1 MPREHHASRAAK
13 VSTTTPSD
21 WKYVSEGGATAV
33 FSYQGPPNPAFDG
46 TALRLRK
53 TSNHETKNDI
63 HPDDPEE
70 NEPDDPMIQF
80 QRDVIARLMPPQ
92 FLIELR
98 VADLERPW
106 MEAFAAYHEP
116 SRPPARREAD
126 SIDVTRKKGIQ
137 VEDLVGNEGWSVE
150 IKPKWGFLPSPA
162 YLSPETLPIKTRT
175 CRTCMHSHLRQ
186 SKGEVAA
193 ANYCP
198 LDLFSGTEE
207 RVKRAIHGLWDS
219 WNESGGTINNLRIF
233 SGGRMLKPMDIEQ
246 LETWSQK
253 TFGTGHHAQA
263 ELRDKF
269 TAALLPITLGT
280 SLLQRVGALQRTLD
294 SFDREGFSELRERAW
309 SMRPPVVSD
318 REQSGS
324 SSISDVNEPEPTFPE
339 WFSFINTFTSPDTSD
354 TAFPDPADFPY
365 YLQAYLLSATFKDCS
380 VMIKMPSNPEQQ
392 VVVKVID
399 LDVKSVKKL
408 RQWEKLDQQIVEVY
422 SQVGLDARKT
432 CIDAW
437 AIT

>member
-1 MPREHHASRAAK
+1 MLHDHHASRAAK
-13 VSTTTPSD
+13 VSNTTPSD
-21 WKYVSEGGATAV
+21 WKYVSEGGASAV
-33 FSYQGPPNPAFDG
+33 FSYQGPLNPAFDG

-53 TSNHETKNDI
+53 TSNQRTKNDI
-63 HPDDPEE
+63 RTDVPEE

-80 QRDVIARLMPPQ
+80 QRDVIARLIPPQ
-92 FLIELR
+92 FLVELR

-106 MEAFAAYHEP
+106 LEAFAAYHEP
-116 SRPPARREAD
+116 SRPSARREVD
-126 SIDVTRKKGIQ
+126 SIDVSRKKGIL
-137 VEDLVGNEGWSVE
+137 VEDLVGNNGWSVE

-162 YLSPETLPIKTRT
+162 HLSPETLPIKTQT

-186 SKGEVAA
+186 SKGEAAA

-233 SGGRMLKPMDIEQ
+233 SDGRMLKPTD
-246 LETWSQK
+246 K
-253 TFGTGHHAQA
+253 TFGIGRQAEA

-269 TAALLPITLGT
+269 TAALLPIILGT
-280 SLLQRVGALQRTLD
+280 SLFQRIGTLQRTLD
-294 SFDREGFSELRERAW
+294 SLDREGFFRLRDCV
-309 SMRPPVVSD
+309 RPMLPPLGTN
-318 REQSGS
+318 REQTGFSG
-324 SSISDVNEPEPTFPE
+324 ISDVNEPEPTFAE
-339 WFSFINTFTSPDTSD
+339 WLSFIDIFTSD
-354 TAFPDPADFPY
+354 TTPDSVLPDPADFLY
-365 YLQAYLLSATFKDCS
+365 HLQAYLLSATFKDCS
-380 VMIKMPSNPEQQ
+380 IMIKMPVLPEQQ
-392 VVVKVID
+392 AAVKVID

-408 RQWEKLDQQIVEVY
+408 CQWEKLDQQIVEAY